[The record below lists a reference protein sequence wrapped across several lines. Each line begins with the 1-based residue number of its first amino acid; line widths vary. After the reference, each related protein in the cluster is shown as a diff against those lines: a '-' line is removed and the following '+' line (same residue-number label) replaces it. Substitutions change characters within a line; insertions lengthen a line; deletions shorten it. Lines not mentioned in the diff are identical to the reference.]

1 VFNIFGSDKKSSTTQ
16 TTTNYQHTDQSANA
30 GGDSSIALGTGASLS
45 IQTTSTDLG
54 AIAGALN
61 TVSATQAEETK
72 RYMATLEAMRSDR
85 DASARSEEATR
96 DAANTAIE
104 TTAGLAESLSSQ
116 VSDSKKDPNN
126 QTLETV
132 AKYAAIAVGVIAAAI
147 AIAAVI
153 RSKK

>member
-1 VFNIFGSDKKSSTTQ
+1 MFNIFGSDKKSSTTQ